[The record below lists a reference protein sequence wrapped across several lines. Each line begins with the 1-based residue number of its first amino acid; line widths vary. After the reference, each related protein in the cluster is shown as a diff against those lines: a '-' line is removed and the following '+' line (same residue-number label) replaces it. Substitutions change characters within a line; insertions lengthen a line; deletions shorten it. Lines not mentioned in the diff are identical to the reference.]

1 MKGIQQALAIFR
13 KAFFVVLQIFNL
25 IQEGFEMSSALMCAH
40 CYRDHNQTMVV
51 HSKQPGFS
59 PAIRDIVHR
68 CALKLQVE
76 AAAGLNSG
84 LSCSSCVESH
94 SAYDSVHTIFL

>member
-1 MKGIQQALAIFR
+1 M
-13 KAFFVVLQIFNL
+13 VLQIFNL
-25 IQEGFEMSSALMCAH
+25 IQEGFEMSSALMCPH

-51 HSKQPGFS
+51 HSKQLGFS
-59 PAIRDIVHR
+59 PAIMDIVHM

-76 AAAGLNSG
+76 ATAGLNSG

-94 SAYDSVHTIFL
+94 LVYDSVHNIFR